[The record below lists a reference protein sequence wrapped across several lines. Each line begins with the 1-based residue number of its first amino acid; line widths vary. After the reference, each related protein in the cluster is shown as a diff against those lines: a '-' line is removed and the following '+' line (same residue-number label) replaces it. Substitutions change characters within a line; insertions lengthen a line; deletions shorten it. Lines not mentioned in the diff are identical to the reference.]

1 MTYFAL
7 VLTMVLWGNSFVATK
22 FILETLSPVQYIFV
36 RFALAALLFIP
47 VLLMSRPR
55 RLTFRQHR
63 SFMLIALFEPGLYFL
78 FETYGLRL
86 TTASSASLII
96 ACIPAFVALTAG
108 LVLRERLSRR
118 AWIGIVVSIIGVAAI
133 AILDGAQEA
142 AAGSII
148 GNVLVLCSVFAA
160 TGYIIVARKVSAG
173 LSPLEIT
180 AYQVMYGALY
190 FLPFFLL
197 SLGGHLAS
205 GELPSIGG
213 DVVGA
218 MVFLVIGPTFL
229 AFLCYNYALS
239 RIPASRAAVFL
250 NGIPVVTVI
259 VAALL
264 LGERLTMLQI
274 VGGIVV
280 IIGVTLTAS
289 RGATAA
295 ADPILDEAVPPPLG

>member
-1 MTYFAL
+1 
-7 VLTMVLWGNSFVATK
+7 MVLWGNSFVATK

-47 VLLMSRPR
+47 VLILSRPR

-63 SFMLIALFEPGLYFL
+63 SLMLVALFEPGLYFL

-108 LVLRERLSRR
+108 VVLRERLSRR
-118 AWIGIVVSIIGVAAI
+118 AWIGIVVSIIGVVAI

-142 AAGSII
+142 AAGSIP
-148 GNVLVLCSVFAA
+148 GNLLVLGSVFAA
-160 TGYIIVARKVSAG
+160 TGYIIVARKVSSG
-173 LSPLEIT
+173 LSALEIT
-180 AYQVMYGALY
+180 SYQVMYGALY
-190 FLPFFLL
+190 FLPFFLF
-197 SLGGHLAS
+197 
-205 GELPSIGG
+205 SIGG
-213 DVVGA
+213 RLGGVGFPPVGVHVGGPVVGA
-218 MVFLVIGPTFL
+218 MAFLVIGPTFL

-264 LGERLTMLQI
+264 LGERLTPLQI
-274 VGGIVV
+274 VGGVVV
-280 IIGVTLTAS
+280 IIGVTLTAGPGRTVTS
-289 RGATAA
+289 E
-295 ADPILDEAVPPPLG
+295 PILDEAVAPPLG